1 MKTLLKVFAACLL
14 LITGAWT
21 ISAQQ
26 IHQTP
31 GLSYADE
38 SSPVDDLQGNSN
50 EDKDLT
56 SGTVVDKAGQPLVG
70 ATVMIKGTTT
80 GTVTDL
86 DGKCSG
92 GKYS

>member
-31 GLSYADE
+31 DLSYADE
-38 SSPVDDLQGNSN
+38 SSPVDDMQRNS
-50 EDKDLT
+50 KRF
-56 SGTVVDKAGQPLVG
+56 
-70 ATVMIKGTTT
+70 
-80 GTVTDL
+80 
-86 DGKCSG
+86 
-92 GKYS
+92 